1 MIDDARFVLSEMVT
15 IDMQASVSTYHSL
28 LNTTRYADI
37 ALDLYR
43 EIKASGIYCGEHTID
58 LLIHGLCKQRRVR
71 DAISFSQDVLFNALC
86 KRGWIAKVEE
96 LLDEIKDNNLDM
108 DLVAY
113 SILISGY
120 YKLGEI
126 DKTLHQRRPL
136 WGAGRDRPC
145 TSVMPD
151 YALNVMPNSF
161 FHGTILSSMCKKG
174 LMSEAKCYLEFL
186 VANDQALNITLYNIV
201 IDGFAKVGDVEEAL
215 GLYEQLIRS
224 AVTPTVVTY
233 NSLIYG
239 FCKIGNPTDAKE
251 FLKQIDMHGLASTT
265 TTYNTH
271 GFCEIGD
278 INSMRMM
285 LEEMDGRAIMPNIIT
300 YSVVIKPL
308 CKSGQVKEA
317 FDKLNNRVA
326 LGIVADSM
334 TYTIVMQV
342 DRAEE
347 VLYYLL
353 HQGIRLRKF
362 YYMTV
367 VQAYCVMAMPDKA
380 FVLFDEMLKSGYEI
394 TIKDLS
400 AVINRLCKRLMIKDT
415 KNTQVKILVGDLQIF
430 GVTPSDMPR
439 LISSKLMWLVS

>member
-1 MIDDARFVLSEMVT
+1 MVT

-71 DAISFSQDVLFNALC
+71 DAISFSQELSQGKSFYPCLITFNSLISRACNSGFFMIACVLFNALC

-108 DLVAY
+108 DL
-113 SILISGY
+113 
-120 YKLGEI
+120 
-126 DKTLHQRRPL
+126 
-136 WGAGRDRPC
+136 DRPC

-400 AVINRLCKRLMIKDT
+400 AVINRLCKR
-415 KNTQVKILVGDLQIF
+415 
-430 GVTPSDMPR
+430 
-439 LISSKLMWLVS
+439 